1 MIAQRPQLIAIFTAL
16 IVAVSGLGG
25 SVRALA
31 GTTSPAWAVR
41 EDAPLAWRGSPS
53 VLATPNGRSAIVV
66 EAVRGR
72 NGDVLRVRALAAGS
86 GTQRWSGVYAS
97 RHRLY
102 HDSGWA
108 TIGPDGRI
116 YAIARFRRPTGGIG
130 VIATA
135 IEPNGSRSWK
145 RSLVSAMHSQAGSLA
160 LSPDGAHL
168 YVSLNVGHPQHVIVL
183 ALDAADGTQR
193 WRGRYNGPD
202 GRPDLLRSAS
212 GMLVATASTVIAAV
226 CGRCDHRRTDEG
238 WATVVAFDAA
248 TGATAWDVVM
258 GRRGWPAAYAEQRL
272 AVTPDATAVVAAGW
286 SRSHPAAITLDVET
300 GATTWRRT
308 FPGEGSLQAVTI
320 DPAGET
326 GFLVGDA
333 SGDRFVA
340 ALEIASGNV
349 RWRDRANWP
358 LYPWVQDVNMAPNGH
373 SLYVGV
379 QTCGGI
385 TPPEFAGL
393 PCLADFGVF
402 RYAVATG
409 HRTLVGRF
417 GPQDLHLWPT
427 DIAITSDGRWIFETG
442 IWNATG
448 DMPNRAA
455 TAMFRLT

>member
-1 MIAQRPQLIAIFTAL
+1 MIAQRPHLTAIFTAL
-16 IVAVSGLGG
+16 LVAVSGLVG
-25 SVRALA
+25 SSRALA

-53 VLATPNGRSAIVV
+53 VLATPDGRSAIIV

-86 GTQRWSGVYAS
+86 GTQRWSGVFAS

-108 TIGPDGRI
+108 TMGADGRI
-116 YAIARFRRPTGGIG
+116 YAVARFRRLTGGTG

-135 IEPNGSRSWK
+135 IEPNGSQSWK
-145 RSLVSAMHSQAGSLA
+145 RSLVDAVYSEAGSLA
-160 LSPDGAHL
+160 LSPDGADL
-168 YVSLNVGHPQHVIVL
+168 YVGLNVGHPQHVILL

-202 GRPDLLRSAS
+202 GRPDLLRTAS
-212 GMLVATASTVIAAV
+212 GVLVATASTVVAAV

-238 WATVVAFDAA
+238 WATVVAFDAV
-248 TGATAWDVVM
+248 TGAASWDVVM

-272 AVTPDATAVVAAGW
+272 AVAPDATAVVAAGW
-286 SRSHPAAITLDVET
+286 ARSHPTAIALDVGT
-300 GATTWRRT
+300 GATTWRHV
-308 FPGEGSLQAVTI
+308 FPGEGSLQAVAI
-320 DPAGET
+320 DPASET
-326 GFLVGDA
+326 GFLVGDV
-333 SGDRFVA
+333 SGDRFVVA
-340 ALEIASGNV
+340 IDIGSGNL

-358 LYPWVQDVNMAPNGH
+358 LYPWVQDVSMAPDGH
-373 SLYVGV
+373 SLFVGV
-379 QTCGGI
+379 QICGGT

-393 PCLADFGVF
+393 PCLADFGLL
-402 RYAVATG
+402 RYAAATG
-409 HRTLVGRF
+409 RRALVGRY

-427 DIAITSDGRWIFETG
+427 DIAVTSDGRRIFETG

-455 TAMFRLT
+455 TVMLRPT

>member
-1 MIAQRPQLIAIFTAL
+1 MIAHRSHLIAITAL
-16 IVAVSGLGG
+16 LVVVCGLGRSAG
-25 SVRALA
+25 ALA
-31 GTTSPAWAVR
+31 RTTAPTWAVR

-53 VLATPNGRSAIVV
+53 ILASPDDRSAIVV

-108 TIGPDGRI
+108 TIGADGRI
-116 YAIARFRRPTGGIG
+116 YAIARFRRPAGGTG

-135 IEPNGSRSWK
+135 IEPNGSLLWK

-160 LSPDGAHL
+160 LSPDGADL
-168 YVSLNVGHPQHVIVL
+168 YVGLNVGHPQHVIVL

-193 WRGRYNGPD
+193 WKGRYNGPD
-202 GRPDLLRSAS
+202 DRPDLLRTA
-212 GMLVATASTVIAAV
+212 GGVLVATASTVVAAV
-226 CGRCDHRRTDEG
+226 CGRCDHRTTDEG
-238 WATVVAFDAA
+238 WATVVSFDAA
-248 TGATAWDVVM
+248 TGAASWDVVM

-286 SRSHPAAITLDVET
+286 SRSRPAAIALDIGT
-300 GATTWRRT
+300 GATTWRHT
-308 FPGEGSLQAVTI
+308 FPTEGSLQAVAI
-320 DPAGET
+320 DPAGAT
-326 GFLVGDA
+326 AFLVGDA
-333 SGDRFVA
+333 SGDRFV
-340 ALEIASGNV
+340 IAIDIESGDA

-358 LYPWVQDVNMAPNGH
+358 LSPWVQDVHIGPDGR
-373 SLYVGV
+373 SLFVGV
-379 QTCGGI
+379 QICGGT

-393 PCLADFGVF
+393 PCLADFGLL
-402 RYAVATG
+402 RYAAATG
-409 HRTLVGRF
+409 HRALVGRY
-417 GPQDLHLWPT
+417 GPQNLHLWPT
-427 DIAITSDGRWIFETG
+427 DIAMTSDGHRIFETG

-455 TAMFRLT
+455 TAMFQLT